1 MNTNSNN
8 TNTNIINENKKLKEE
23 LNIYKKENENLKNKI
38 NKLQNDNNKLNNELI
53 KANKIISNF
62 NNNQNNNIDINNKI
76 NNLNEML
83 KMKDNLINDL
93 KNQLKN
99 KEIKTVNFDD
109 IIVVN
114 FISSDQYI
122 NCGIKCLETDTFA
135 EVEEQLY
142 KQYENYRDT
151 NNNFIAKGRLVLR
164 FKKICENGIKNGD
177 KIQLINVQ

>member
-1 MNTNSNN
+1 MKIDKGIMIENQKLIFDLNKYENLITKLK
-8 TNTNIINENKKLKEE
+8 NENKNLNKQLLEANQIISSYENIANNQQAYIDEINSLKE
-23 LNIYKKENENLKNKI
+23 IIKIQKK
-38 NKLQNDNNKLNNELI
+38 KLDTFQVKLSKCKCKRLI
-53 KANKIISNF
+53 
-62 NNNQNNNIDINNKI
+62 DY
-76 NNLNEML
+76 
-83 KMKDNLINDL
+83 
-93 KNQLKN
+93 
-99 KEIKTVNFDD
+99 DD

-142 KQYENYRDT
+142 QQYENYRNT

>member
-1 MNTNSNN
+1 MKE
-8 TNTNIINENKKLKEE
+8 IIKIQKKKLDTFQV
-23 LNIYKKENENLKNKI
+23 
-38 NKLQNDNNKLNNELI
+38 KLSKCKCKRLI
-53 KANKIISNF
+53 
-62 NNNQNNNIDINNKI
+62 DY
-76 NNLNEML
+76 
-83 KMKDNLINDL
+83 
-93 KNQLKN
+93 
-99 KEIKTVNFDD
+99 DD